1 MTIIAVEV
9 SIHADGQ
16 RMGMNNYYLKWFKII
31 LLFICYNGYVIAGVT
46 FVYQVFAPLGNQEDK
61 KRARVVKLSLTI
73 MIFFYKMIIFIW

>member
-16 RMGMNNYYLKWFKII
+16 RMGMNKYYLKWFKII

-46 FVYQVFAPLGNQEDK
+46 FVYQVFSRLLGNQEDK
-61 KRARVVKLSLTI
+61 KIA
-73 MIFFYKMIIFIW
+73 

>member
-61 KRARVVKLSLTI
+61 KRARVVIVINYYESFLS
-73 MIFFYKMIIFIW
+73 